1 MPVCLGGRERTSD
14 EFRMPSD
21 VVRLRL
27 NRVIPAHS
35 LFGILEG
42 ESLWPR
48 NGTATCRQV
57 QVRAAVWGEPLEPEL
72 CLVGHRA
79 H

>member
-1 MPVCLGGRERTSD
+1 VLARGIPVCLGGRERTSD

-42 ESLWPR
+42 ESL
-48 NGTATCRQV
+48 
-57 QVRAAVWGEPLEPEL
+57 
-72 CLVGHRA
+72 
-79 H
+79 